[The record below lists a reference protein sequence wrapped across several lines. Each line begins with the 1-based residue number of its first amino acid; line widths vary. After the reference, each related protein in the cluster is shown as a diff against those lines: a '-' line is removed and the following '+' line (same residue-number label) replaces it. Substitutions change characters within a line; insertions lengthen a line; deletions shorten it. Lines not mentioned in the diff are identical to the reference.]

1 MPTLNPTVS
10 PNSIAIASGAVLLG
24 LLDAIVAKGVL
35 STSEVRDILQ
45 SAMLGIGTRAQT
57 PDGFGA
63 GQIITDL
70 LDHLSERTKS

>member
-1 MPTLNPTVS
+1 
-10 PNSIAIASGAVLLG
+10 
-24 LLDAIVAKGVL
+24 LDAIIAKGVL

-45 SAMLGIGTRAQT
+45 SAMLGIGARAQT

-70 LDHLSERTKS
+70 LDHLSERSQS